1 MTDEDIDEGGAEA
14 LEPYATVLTGSH
26 PEYHTTGTLDALEG
40 YTGSGGRLVYLGGNG
55 FYWRIARSP
64 RLPGVIEVR
73 RSETGIRAWA
83 AETGEYYHQLAGAL
97 GGLWRSNGRPPQ
109 DRKSVVEGTGVTG
122 RVDLGWR

>member
-40 YTGSGGRLVYLGGNG
+40 YTGSGGRLGYLGGNG
-55 FYWRIARSP
+55 FYWRIVRSR
-64 RLPGVIEVR
+64 RLPGGNEVR

-83 AETGEYYHQLAGAL
+83 EETGEYYHQLDGAL
-97 GGLWRSNGRPPQ
+97 GGLWGRNCRPPQ
-109 DRKSVVEGTGVTG
+109 RIGGVRFSSQAMVEGC
-122 RVDLGWR
+122 